1 LAASVRQLGAYVR
14 AVREEKGLSQ
24 DELAAAIVP
33 PVNRTTVAHLEQ
45 ARRLPV
51 ATVLT
56 KLCAFLAIPKSFWE
70 PLLDPTNVQRS
81 SFEDALGELV
91 GRLVSIE
98 EHDEE
103 SASVAHRDVLALF
116 NTDHTAEQLY
126 TAFCAVLVHYDVT
139 PPSQHFFQRFLRAD
153 AFRSVDAFAA
163 KVAAYQAQAI
173 RLYSSFAVA
182 YEHLGTA
189 ANLEEALGA
198 LVPRD
203 DAAYRSRTT
212 WEVIEEIPEARLP
225 DLGYISAARV
235 AKEHKERQVLSAF
248 LSELADGLQR
258 DGRAALDTYSAKKR
272 RRMGSLLRTL
282 NSTLPHDLL
291 SPLFAPDPDRIRREA
306 ALLAPK
312 AEGDISRMRATQATG
327 LRNLARYLAADFMDV
342 YVATSMR
349 SDADF
354 AAVNSFVRRLFGHEE
369 VHPLKLR
376 YFNPTQSWIE
386 DRVAKGL
393 VEALM
398 LKRADFT
405 IYLAQKSDSFGKDS
419 EASVALGQGK
429 PVVVFVPSLR
439 VPEVD
444 VDSERLGLLSRAEL
458 QGLVKRE
465 ATGEDQDVDEATD
478 DQALLSH
485 ILVLRLQRAS
495 FDALARAARE
505 HWADFDFYGEDGRIQ
520 SETDR
525 AAYRQWLDAAING
538 TPTDPGPVV
547 REHIIGILVATAIN
561 AEKRATVFREVHPLA
576 LQVILSS
583 GVLNGILVVRSIDG
597 CAAVLSRLVRNDLEL
612 ELAVDDQ
619 NYRLVE
625 RSTRS
630 TIRVIARHRLIGNAF
645 DAFYRAARV
654 RQ

>member
-1 LAASVRQLGAYVR
+1 MAASVRQLGAYVR
-14 AVREEKGLSQ
+14 AAREEKGLAQ

-33 PVNRTTVAHLEQ
+33 PLNRTAIAHLEQ
-45 ARRLPV
+45 ARRLPI
-51 ATVLT
+51 ADVLT
-56 KLCAFLAIPKSFWE
+56 KVCAFLAIPKSFWE

-98 EHDEE
+98 QHDEE
-103 SASVAHRDVLALF
+103 SASVAHRQVLALF
-116 NTDHTAEQLY
+116 NTAHTADQLY
-126 TAFCAVLVHYDVT
+126 ASFCAVLVHYDVT
-139 PPSQHFFQRFLRAD
+139 PPSRGFFEGVLGAD
-153 AFRSVDAFAA
+153 AFRSVDTFTT
-163 KVAAYQAQAI
+163 KVRSYQAQAI

-182 YEHLGTA
+182 YEHLGTLP
-189 ANLEEALGA
+189 NFNEALGA
-198 LVPRD
+198 LRPQD
-203 DAAYRSRTT
+203 SAAYRSRTA
-212 WEVIEEIPEARLP
+212 WDVIEEIPEAQLP

-235 AKEHKERQVLSAF
+235 AKEHKERQVLSTF
-248 LSELADGLQR
+248 LGELADGLQR
-258 DGRAALDTYSAKKR
+258 DGRPALDTYSAKKR
-272 RRMGSLLRTL
+272 RRMGSLLRTF
-282 NSTLPHDLL
+282 NSKLPHDLL

-306 ALLAPK
+306 TLLAPK
-312 AEGDISRMRATQATG
+312 AEGDITRMRATQATG

-354 AAVNSFVRRLFGHEE
+354 ASVNSFVRRLFSHAE

-405 IYLAQKSDSFGKDS
+405 IYLAQKTDSFGKDS

-429 PVVVFVPSLR
+429 PVIVFVPSLR
-439 VPEVD
+439 IREVD
-444 VDSERLGLLSRAEL
+444 IDSERLGLLSRADL
-458 QGLVKRE
+458 QELVKRE
-465 ATGEDQDVDEATD
+465 AEGEDQEVDEATD
-478 DQALLSH
+478 DQALLSQ
-485 ILVLRLQRAS
+485 ILLIRLQRAN
-495 FDALARAARE
+495 AEVLARAARD
-505 HWADFDFYGEDGRIQ
+505 HCADFDFYGEDGRIP
-520 SETDR
+520 SDTDR
-525 AAYRQWLDAAING
+525 AEYRRWLDAATKGAPIDAS
-538 TPTDPGPVV
+538 PAV

-597 CAAVLSRLVRNDLEL
+597 CAAVLSQLVGNGLEL
-612 ELAVDDQ
+612 DLVVDDQ

-645 DAFYRAARV
+645 DAFYRAARL
-654 RQ
+654 QS